1 MRHRRFQLIAKLF
14 LLVAL
19 FGISFIPKLAFSDDV
34 ASDTAVAAEDN
45 QVAENEADGEQID
58 DPGISLDASYDE
70 FVEYA
75 NTYHQDMPDPE
86 HMWSGD
92 NEISLL
98 SGSPYWQTVNGK
110 KAFYDAYGAE
120 YAYPALKVID
130 VSHHQAEIDW
140 DQVKN
145 SDVDA
150 VILRVG
156 YGVGNE
162 DRYIARNI
170 AEVRRLNIPY
180 GVYLYSYA
188 YDTDFAAQEAA
199 WTATLL
205 DKYGTEG
212 MVLPIYY
219 DLEEFSTWDGHRPPT
234 DPNTYEAMVNTYC
247 DVMASRGYSNVH
259 VYSYRAYLQSALNK
273 PSIWAK
279 TSWIAAYT
287 STIGIDNP
295 YYVGQKGWQYT
306 ASGSVPGINGNA
318 DISAFTN
325 WDYVNVEELPLVNLD
340 NGTYYINSHLKDS
353 SSVTIPGG
361 SMESGARTEL
371 WSYDKSASQRFVF
384 TRQDDGSY
392 VITNEASGLALDV
405 ELGVAKDGAVVQQYE
420 PNGTAA
426 QHWFIRDAGDGYY
439 IQSELGN
446 WVLDVAG
453 ASQADGTP
461 VTLYTPNGSA
471 AQKFIAAAPS
481 TISTDVPLKISSAL
495 NQSKVLDINNASH
508 NDRAKAQL
516 FSWNGTD
523 AQLFRLYEVGNGIYE
538 MVNVESGKAVEAEG
552 GLTANGTK
560 ISQFTRNGTLSQHWN
575 AVCNDD
581 GSFTFINCNSG
592 KALDVPNANA
602 SDFTQLQLFESNAS
616 SAQRWVVEG
625 GFSTS
630 RDRINQF
637 ALEHKGTIAEGV
649 YAIASASAPMQVVD
663 VDNGSHANSAN
674 VQLFATNGSNAQ
686 RWSISEDDEGYLT
699 ITNLESGKVIDVAN
713 GSKDNG
719 TNIQQ
724 FEANNSYAQKWIAVK
739 TGDSF
744 VFYSALAENKVM
756 DLWNGGVANGT
767 NVNLFESNGT
777 QAQKYKLFS
786 KQQAPASDFSDEV
799 GTYILVAPD
808 GRVLDVPLATSDD
821 GTQLQV
827 FDSNGSFAQSFIIR
841 YETQN
846 DGYTIQSLASGKM
859 LDASGGDFVPGSAV
873 QQWGTAADNVPQ
885 RCWSIKMVDDRGYLV
900 YNHANGLV
908 LGLDQND
915 KLISVSSEDERAVVW
930 SIEDSPYPATTEE
943 LEHIASDGI
952 VISDGIYQI
961 ASVGGRSFV
970 VDVDGGSHNSG
981 ANVQIYGQNGT
992 DAQRWQVKNLPNGF
1006 ITLTNVGSG
1015 MCLDVVNGAANSG
1028 SNVWQFEPNG
1038 SLAQM
1043 WVPVEQEDGS
1053 VILFSA
1059 LGNGLVLDVQDGI
1072 IRNSA
1077 NIWVYRLNYTAAQK
1091 FEFELIG

>member
-92 NEISLL
+92 NGISLF

-188 YDTDFAAQEAA
+188 YDTDYAAQEAA

-361 SMESGARTEL
+361 SMESGVRTEL

-405 ELGVAKDGAVVQQYE
+405 QSAVAGDGAVVQQYE
-420 PNGTAA
+420 PNGTPA
-426 QHWFIRDAGDGYY
+426 QRWFIRDAGSGYY
-439 IQSELGN
+439 LQSELGN
-446 WVLDVAG
+446 WVLDIDSG
-453 ASQADGTP
+453 LSGDGTS
-461 VTLYTPNGSA
+461 VRLYSPNGSA
-471 AQKFIAAAPS
+471 AQKFMPAVPS
-481 TISTDVPLKISSAL
+481 SVQTETAFRISSAVDG
-495 NQSKVLDINNASH
+495 SKVMDVNGASH
-508 NDRAKAQL
+508 DDDAKVQL
-516 FSWNGTD
+516 FSWNQSD
-523 AQLFRLYEVGNGIYE
+523 AQLFVLHEVGNGLYE
-538 MVNVESGKAVEAEG
+538 VVNVESGKAVEVG
-552 GLTANGTK
+552 NGLTANGSK
-560 ISQFTRNGTLSQHWN
+560 VNQYSRNGTISQHWN
-575 AVCNDD
+575 IIDNGDKT
-581 GSFTFINCNSG
+581 FTFVNCNSG
-592 KALDVPNANA
+592 KAIDVPSGVA
-602 SDFTQLQLFESNAS
+602 SDYVQLQVYSSNKTK
-616 SAQRWVVEG
+616 AQRWTLEE
-625 GFSTS
+625 SLTS
-630 RDRINQF
+630 RDRIDQF
-637 ALEHKGTIAEGV
+637 ALDHKGTVDEGV
-649 YAIASASAPMQVVD
+649 YAIASSNSPTQVIDVAAGSAA
-663 VDNGSHANSAN
+663 NGAN
-674 VQLFATNGSNAQ
+674 VQLYESNGSSAQ
-686 RWSISEDDEGYLT
+686 RWQFTEDENGYLT
-699 ITNLESGKVIDVAN
+699 IKNVGSQKVLDVYCGLKA
-713 GSKDNG
+713 NG

-724 FEANNSYAQKWIAVK
+724 YDSNNSYAQKWIAVEDDNGSL
-739 TGDSF
+739 TL
-744 VFYSALAENKVM
+744 YSALSENMVV
-756 DLWNGGVANGT
+756 DLSCGQTSNGT
-767 NVNLFESNGT
+767 NVNLYESNGT
-777 QAQKYKLFS
+777 DAQKYHLFS
-786 KQQAPASDFSDEV
+786 AQAVPQIDKV
-799 GTYILVAPD
+799 IKTGTYEIVAD
-808 GRVLDVPLATSDD
+808 SGKVFDVPGASNSD
-821 GTQLQV
+821 GARLQV
-827 FDSNGSFAQSFIIR
+827 FDANGTAAQSFVIGFD
-841 YETQN
+841 EAGG
-846 DGYTIQSLASGKM
+846 GYTIKSLSSGKM
-859 LDASGGDFVPGSAV
+859 LDVNNGDFVPGAIV
-873 QQWGTAADNVPQ
+873 QQWGSSAENSPQRHWVLKDAGEGRYYIYSASNGLAIGLADNNSLIMVPESDG
-885 RCWSIKMVDDRGYLV
+885 RVMTWEFKPSNFMGTY
-900 YNHANGLV
+900 
-908 LGLDQND
+908 
-915 KLISVSSEDERAVVW
+915 
-930 SIEDSPYPATTEE
+930 EE
-943 LEHIASDGI
+943 LAAAAKEQEIVLEDGI
-952 VISDGIYQI
+952 HQI
-961 ASVGGRSFV
+961 LSAVSPSYAL
-970 VDVDGGSHNSG
+970 DVSAAGKDNG
-981 ANVQIYGQNGT
+981 ANVQMFSRNGT
-992 DAQRWQVKNLPNGF
+992 AAQDWEVKNLPNGF
-1006 ITLTNVGSG
+1006 VTLTNVNSG
-1015 MCLDVVNGAANSG
+1015 KRLDVANGAQSSG
-1028 SNVWQFEPNG
+1028 SNVWQYQAND
-1038 SLAQM
+1038 SKAQE
-1043 WVPVEQEDGS
+1043 WLPVQQDDGS
-1053 VILFSA
+1053 FILYSA
-1059 LGNGLVLDVQDGI
+1059 MGNGLVLDIQNGVVED
-1072 IRNSA
+1072 SA
-1077 NIWVYRLNYTAAQK
+1077 NAWVYTVNFSDAQR
-1091 FEFELIG
+1091 FVSNG